1 MNLRGQLESL
11 LTAALSAATGR
22 EDTPAM
28 VGPSARPA
36 FGDYQA
42 NGVMAAAKKLKT
54 NPRALAERTI
64 SAADLSDLAE
74 SVEVSGPGFINI
86 RLKDAWIARR
96 LAQLPADEKLGAEP
110 PRRPQ
115 TVVIDYSHPNLAKQM
130 HVGHLRGTII
140 GDALARILEFLGHK
154 VIRQN
159 HVGDWGTQFGMLLA
173 YMDLPAGGGKADPEA
188 TVDFDAIEQL
198 YRRAQELF
206 DSDEAFAANAREYV
220 VRLQNGDPGCLRR
233 WRKLQ
238 EESLRHCEQVYERL
252 GVSLERKHVR
262 GESAY
267 NDDLPKVVAE
277 LRAARLLTESDGAEC
292 VFLEQFTAKDGG
304 VLPVIV
310 RKSDGGYLY
319 ATTDLAAIRYRVNEL
334 GADRI
339 LYLADARQSLHFEQ
353 VFAVARKAGFAPPR
367 VGLEHVRFGTMLGPD
382 GRPFRTRE
390 GGTIRLLDLLEEAV
404 RRAQQVVVEKN
415 PDLADDPRAARIA
428 NTVGIGALK
437 YADLAQN
444 RTSDYAFSF
453 QKMLSL
459 EGNTAPYMQYAYA
472 RIRSIFRK
480 AAVERFDPAGV
491 EIALT
496 EPAERALG
504 LRLLQLPE
512 TLQTVAEECLPNLLC
527 AYLYDLTA
535 AFTGF
540 YENCHVLQSDEPTRS
555 ARLALCQLTARVI
568 RTGLGLLGIHT
579 VEQM

>member
-1 MNLRGQLESL
+1 MNLRGQLESV
-11 LTAALSAATGR
+11 LTSALSSVTGR

-28 VGPSARPA
+28 VGPSTRPE

-54 NPRALAERTI
+54 DPRALAERTI
-64 SAADLSDLAE
+64 SAADLSDLADSAE
-74 SVEVSGPGFINI
+74 PAGPGFINI

-96 LAQLPADEKLGAEP
+96 LTQLPTNEKLGVEP
-110 PRRPQ
+110 PGGPQ
-115 TVVIDYSHPNLAKQM
+115 TVVIDYSHPNLAKPM
-130 HVGHLRGTII
+130 HVGHLRGTVI

-154 VIRQN
+154 VVRQN
-159 HVGDWGTQFGMLLA
+159 HVGDWGTQFGILLA
-173 YMDLPAGGGKADPEA
+173 YMDLPGGRDSAEAD
-188 TVDFDAIEQL
+188 VDFDVLEQH
-198 YRRAQELF
+198 YQRAQELF
-206 DSDEAFAANAREYV
+206 DSDEAFAANARAYV
-220 VRLQNGDPGCLRR
+220 VRLQNGDPECLRR
-233 WRKLQ
+233 WRQLQ
-238 EESLRHCEQVYERL
+238 EQSLRHCEQVYQRL

-267 NDDLPKVVAE
+267 NDDLPNVVAD
-277 LRAARLLTESDGAEC
+277 LRAAGLLTESDGAQC
-292 VFLEQFTAKDGG
+292 VFLDQFTSKDGS

-310 RKSDGGYLY
+310 QKSDGGYLY
-319 ATTDLAAIRYRVNEL
+319 ATTDLAAIRYRVNGL

-353 VFAVARKAGFAPPR
+353 VFAVARKAGFAPPGVR
-367 VGLEHVRFGTMLGPD
+367 LEHVRFGTMLGPD

-390 GGTIRLLDLLEEAV
+390 GGTIKLLDLLDEAV
-404 RRAQQVVVEKN
+404 RRAEQVVVEKN
-415 PDLADDPRAARIA
+415 PDLADDPRAAQIA
-428 NTVGIGALK
+428 QTVGIGALK

-444 RTSDYAFSF
+444 RTSDYVFSF

-480 AAVERFDPAGV
+480 AALERFDPAGV
-491 EIALT
+491 EIALN
-496 EPAERALG
+496 EPAERTLG

-512 TLQTVAEECLPNLLC
+512 TLQTVADECLPNLLC
-527 AYLYDLTA
+527 AYLYDLTV

-540 YENCHVLQSDEPTRS
+540 YENCPVLQSEEPTRS
-555 ARLALCQLTARVI
+555 GRLALCELTARII
-568 RTGLGLLGIHT
+568 RTSLGLLGIHT